1 MGQKSLQEIMLSYVE
16 HGDAVGWFEAVYAA
30 AEGESS
36 RITWADMSPNPHLVS
51 WLEANP
57 INGEG
62 KRALVVGCGLGDDA
76 ERLAAQGFD
85 VTAFDIS
92 PTAIAWSKERFPDS
106 NVTYV
111 NADLLNPPQEWE
123 QAFDFVFEAYTLQ
136 ALLPS
141 VRPQAAAKVGR
152 FVAPGGMLLLICRG
166 REDNEDA
173 GTTPPFRLS
182 KSDLAPIMLTEEK
195 CEIVDDNGTRR
206 FRLVA
211 VRK

>member
-16 HGDAVGWFEAVYAA
+16 RGDAVGWFEAVYAA
-30 AEGESS
+30 AEGDCS
-36 RITWADMSPNPHLVS
+36 RITWADMLPNPHLVS

-57 INGEG
+57 INGEE

-76 ERLAAQGFD
+76 ERLASQGFD

-92 PTAIAWSKERFPDS
+92 PTAIEWSKERFPHS

-111 NADLLNPPQEWE
+111 NVDLLNPPQEWE

-141 VRPQAAAKVGR
+141 VRPQAAANVGR
-152 FVAPGGMLLLICRG
+152 FVAPDGMLLLICRG
-166 REDNEDA
+166 REENEDA
-173 GTTPPFRLS
+173 GTTPPFRLA
-182 KSDLAPIMLTEEK
+182 KSDLAPIKLTEEK
-195 CEIVDDNGTRR
+195 CETVDDNGTRR